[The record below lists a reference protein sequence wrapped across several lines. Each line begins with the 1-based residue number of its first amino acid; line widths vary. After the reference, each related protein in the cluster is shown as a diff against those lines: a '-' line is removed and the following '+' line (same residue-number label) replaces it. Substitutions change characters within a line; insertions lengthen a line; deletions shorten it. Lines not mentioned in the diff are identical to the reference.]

1 MSFNHNQCLLVGRLT
16 KDPEIK
22 KAGETTIS
30 VMSLAIDRSFKK
42 KDGTTETDFFNV
54 KMFSKLAEVSHML
67 KKGMPVLISGRI
79 QNNNYEKDGIK
90 HFATEII
97 AETFQILQTK
107 AQSEEMKP
115 TMGEY
120 KSVMQEPTGQLQ
132 ESEFDFGNKTNAEGI
147 PF

>member
-1 MSFNHNQCLLVGRLT
+1 MSFNHNQCVLVGRLT

-30 VMSLAIDRSFKK
+30 VTSLAIDRSFKK

-54 KMFSKLAEVSHML
+54 KMFGKLAEVSHML

-90 HFATEII
+90 HFSTEII

-115 TMGEY
+115 TTGEY

-132 ESEFDFGNKTNAEGI
+132 ESEFDFGDKTNAEVI